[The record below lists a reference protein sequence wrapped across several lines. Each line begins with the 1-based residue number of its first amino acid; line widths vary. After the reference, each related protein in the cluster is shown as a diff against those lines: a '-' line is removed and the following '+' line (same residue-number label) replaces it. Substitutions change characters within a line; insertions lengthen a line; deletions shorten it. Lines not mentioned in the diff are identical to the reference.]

1 VSSSSTGQ
9 RFVYKFNDFVR
20 TRSSIYQIDQ
30 IFVHQDGNMRVLLLK
45 VTPAIHDQNKP
56 PMDPILHQPRL
67 YLDRLAEDKIITVAS
82 ILPEKVWLVPVKED
96 PEEAGL
102 LQYDRDISSAEGGL
116 IHVQWTI
123 HYL

>member
-1 VSSSSTGQ
+1 LV
-9 RFVYKFNDFVR
+9 
-20 TRSSIYQIDQ
+20 
-30 IFVHQDGNMRVLLLK
+30 
-45 VTPAIHDQNKP
+45 
-56 PMDPILHQPRL
+56 
-67 YLDRLAEDKIITVAS
+67 EDKIITVAS